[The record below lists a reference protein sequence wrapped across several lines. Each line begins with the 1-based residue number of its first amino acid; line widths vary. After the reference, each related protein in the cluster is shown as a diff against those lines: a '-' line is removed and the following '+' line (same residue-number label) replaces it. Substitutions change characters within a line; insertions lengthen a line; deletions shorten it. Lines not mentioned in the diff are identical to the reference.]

1 MPRARDPNRD
11 KAFEIFKEHNGDITN
26 RKIAE
31 MLGVSEKTIGSWKS
45 KSKDD
50 WNGKLNGVLQTN
62 ERSTP
67 KNNASWKV
75 DGQRVEKEK
84 QPYRSNPK
92 NQFTKRNEAS
102 VKHGFY
108 RKWLPQDMLE
118 IIEDTKGMT
127 LADRLWFQIETK
139 FASLIQL
146 HKIMFVESKYD
157 TLREEDMMSDGEG
170 GSTTRY
176 KVVYAFEQYAE
187 YVKTEARL
195 TSEWRNVVKQFLE
208 LSDEYDERRMKLE
221 QMQLNIEKTKTEIE
235 NIKGDTENHGADDW
249 VTALKDVAAKRKKAK
264 DGELNDK

>member
-1 MPRARDPNRD
+1 MPRVRDPNRD
-11 KAFEIFKEHNGDITN
+11 KSFEIFKEHSGDITN

-31 MLGVSEKTIGSWKS
+31 MLGCPEKSIGGWKS
-45 KSKDD
+45 KDK
-50 WNGKLNGVLQTN
+50 WNKKLNGVLQTD

-67 KNNASWKV
+67 NSKAPLKASKAK
-75 DGQRVEKEK
+75 GEEEKK
-84 QPYRSNPK
+84 SYRSNPK

-118 IIEDTKGMT
+118 IIEDTKTMT

-146 HKIMFVESKYD
+146 HKIMFVENRFD
-157 TLREEDMMSDGEG
+157 TLREEDMTADGQT
-170 GSTTRY
+170 GSSTRY

-187 YVKTEARL
+187 YIKTEARL
-195 TSEWRNVVKQFLE
+195 TAEWRNVVKQFLE

-221 QMQLNIEKTKTEIE
+221 QMQLNIEKTKTDIE
-235 NIKGDTENHGADDW
+235 RNNIAIRKETGEEEEYEDDGFIEALGGAEVNWDD
-249 VTALKDVAAKRKKAK
+249 
-264 DGELNDK
+264 

>member
-31 MLGVSEKTIGSWKS
+31 MLDCPEKSVGGWKS
-45 KSKDD
+45 KDK
-50 WNGKLNGVLQTN
+50 WNQKLNGVLQTN

-67 KNNASWKV
+67 KNNVPLKA
-75 DGQRVEKEK
+75 DGQRGEKEK

-146 HKIMFVESKYD
+146 HKIMFVESRND
-157 TLREEDMMSDGEG
+157 TLNEIDMISDGEDG
-170 GSTTRY
+170 GMERH

-221 QMQLNIEKTKTEIE
+221 QMQLNIDKTKTEIE
-235 NIKGDTENHGADDW
+235 KLNADIS
-249 VTALKDVAAKRKKAK
+249 KDDDKPIEIVIKRK
-264 DGELNDK
+264 GEK

>member
-31 MLGVSEKTIGSWKS
+31 ILDCPEKTISAWKS
-45 KSKDD
+45 RDK
-50 WNGKLNGVLQTN
+50 WNAVLQTN
-62 ERSTP
+62 ECSTTNDN
-67 KNNASWKV
+67 KSLSV
-75 DGQRVEKEK
+75 DEQKHEKK
-84 QPYRSNPK
+84 KAPYRSNPK

-146 HKIMFVESKYD
+146 HKIMFVESKHD
-157 TLREEDMMSDGEG
+157 ILNEIDMISDGADG
-170 GSTTRY
+170 GMERR

-221 QMQLNIEKTKTEIE
+221 QMQLNIDKTKTEIE
-235 NIKGDTENHGADDW
+235 RNQIAIRKENGDDQEEFEDDGFMD
-249 VTALKDVAAKRKKAK
+249 ALKGVEVNWDE
-264 DGELNDK
+264 D

>member
-146 HKIMFVESKYD
+146 HKIMFVENRDD
-157 TLREEDMMSDGEG
+157 TLNEIDMVSDGEDG
-170 GSTTRY
+170 GMERR

-187 YVKTEARL
+187 YIKTEARL
-195 TSEWRNVVKQFLE
+195 TAEWRNVVKQFLE

-221 QMQLNIEKTKTEIE
+221 QMQLNIEKTKTEIDKL
-235 NIKGDTENHGADDW
+235 NADIS
-249 VTALKDVAAKRKKAK
+249 KDDDQPIEIVIKRK
-264 DGELNDK
+264 GEK

>member
-31 MLGVSEKTIGSWKS
+31 ILDCPEKTISAWKS
-45 KSKDD
+45 RDK
-50 WNGKLNGVLQTN
+50 WNAVLQTN
-62 ERSTP
+62 DCSTT
-67 KNNASWKV
+67 NNKQSLIA
-75 DGQRVEKEK
+75 DGQKEEKGK
-84 QPYRSNPK
+84 VPYRSNPK

-146 HKIMFVESKYD
+146 HKIMFVEGRND
-157 TLREEDMMSDGEG
+157 TLNEIDMISDGEDG
-170 GSTTRY
+170 GMERR

-195 TSEWRNVVKQFLE
+195 TSEWRSVVKQFLE

-221 QMQLNIEKTKTEIE
+221 QMQLNIEKTKTDIE
-235 NIKGDTENHGADDW
+235 RNQIAIRKENGIEEEYEDDGFID
-249 VTALKDVAAKRKKAK
+249 ALKGAEVDW
-264 DGELNDK
+264 DD

>member
-11 KAFEIFKEHNGDITN
+11 KAFEIYKQYDGNIPLKD
-26 RKIAE
+26 IAE
-31 MLGVSEKTIGSWKS
+31 QLDKGEGTVRGWKN
-45 KSKDD
+45 KDK
-50 WNGKLNGVLQTN
+50 WVERLNGALQSN
-62 ERSTP
+62 ERNAP
-67 KNNASWKV
+67 KEKSLEKV
-75 DGQRVEKEK
+75 DDSKPNEKK
-84 QPYRSNPK
+84 QGYRSNPK

-146 HKIMFVESKYD
+146 HKIMFVESRND
-157 TLREEDMMSDGEG
+157 TLNEIDMISDGEDG
-170 GSTTRY
+170 GMERH

-187 YVKTEARL
+187 YIKTEARL

-221 QMQLNIEKTKTEIE
+221 QMQLNIDKTKTEIE
-235 NIKGDTENHGADDW
+235 RNQIAIRKENGEDQEEFEDDGFMD
-249 VTALKDVAAKRKKAK
+249 ALKGVEVNWDE
-264 DGELNDK
+264 D

>member
-31 MLGVSEKTIGSWKS
+31 MLDCPEKTISAWKS
-45 KSKDD
+45 RDK
-50 WNGKLNGVLQTN
+50 WNVVLQTN
-62 ERSTP
+62 ECSTT
-67 KNNASWKV
+67 NNKQSLIADEQKH
-75 DGQRVEKEK
+75 EKK
-84 QPYRSNPK
+84 KAPYRSNPK

-146 HKIMFVESKYD
+146 HKIMFVENKHD
-157 TLREEDMMSDGEG
+157 TLREEDMMSDGED

-221 QMQLNIEKTKTEIE
+221 QMQLNIDKTKTEIE
-235 NIKGDTENHGADDW
+235 KLNADIS
-249 VTALKDVAAKRKKAK
+249 KDDDKPIEIVIKRK
-264 DGELNDK
+264 GER

>member
-11 KAFEIFKEHNGDITN
+11 KAKELYLESDGKMLLKD
-26 RKIAE
+26 IAE
-31 MLGVSEKTIGSWKS
+31 QLGKSDSQIRKWKNQDKWDNHLKGNVTNQSKGNVTKRKGHKNVDEQKGEKK
-45 KSKDD
+45 K
-50 WNGKLNGVLQTN
+50 
-62 ERSTP
+62 
-67 KNNASWKV
+67 A
-75 DGQRVEKEK
+75 
-84 QPYRSNPK
+84 PYRSNPK

-146 HKIMFVESKYD
+146 HKIMFVENRND
-157 TLREEDMMSDGEG
+157 TLNEIDMISDGEDG
-170 GSTTRY
+170 GMERH

-221 QMQLNIEKTKTEIE
+221 QMQLNIDKTKTEIE
-235 NIKGDTENHGADDW
+235 RNQIAIRKENGEDQEEFEDDGFMD
-249 VTALKDVAAKRKKAK
+249 ALKGVEVNWDE
-264 DGELNDK
+264 D

>member
-11 KAFEIFKEHNGDITN
+11 KAFEIFKEHSGDITN

-31 MLGVSEKTIGSWKS
+31 MLDCPEKTISAWKS
-45 KSKDD
+45 RDK
-50 WNGKLNGVLQTN
+50 WNAVLQTN
-62 ERSTP
+62 ECSTTNKKSHSKSDEQKAT
-67 KNNASWKV
+67 KNA
-75 DGQRVEKEK
+75 GA
-84 QPYRSNPK
+84 YRSNPK

-118 IIEDTKGMT
+118 IIEDTKTMT

-146 HKIMFVESKYD
+146 HKIMFVENRFD
-157 TLREEDMMSDGEG
+157 TLREEDMTADGQT
-170 GSTTRY
+170 GSSTRY

-187 YVKTEARL
+187 YIKTEARL
-195 TSEWRNVVKQFLE
+195 TAEWRNVVKQFLE

-221 QMQLNIEKTKTEIE
+221 QMQLNIEKTKTDIE
-235 NIKGDTENHGADDW
+235 RNNIAIRKETGEEEEYEDDGFIEALGGAEVNWDD
-249 VTALKDVAAKRKKAK
+249 
-264 DGELNDK
+264 